1 MVSIS
6 GSDKQVVHL
15 IGIDLYDHRNE
26 HTPLISLLPYSL
38 KKTFQACAGPSPVLG
53 QCQPPQT
60 CFMACVKHCTLVVS
74 QSELFRIESYAF

>member
-38 KKTFQACAGPSPVLG
+38 KKPSRLVLVRL
-53 QCQPPQT
+53 QYWVNANPH
-60 CFMACVKHCTLVVS
+60 KHALWHV
-74 QSELFRIESYAF
+74 